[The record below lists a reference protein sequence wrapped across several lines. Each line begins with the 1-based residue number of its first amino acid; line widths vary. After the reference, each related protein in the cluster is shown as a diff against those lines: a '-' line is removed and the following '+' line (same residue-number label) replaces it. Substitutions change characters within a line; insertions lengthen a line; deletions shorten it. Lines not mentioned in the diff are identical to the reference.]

1 MDRVVTISVSRSL
14 EAVKRKEPEPPQ
26 QGVDSDGVRE
36 AI

>member
-14 EAVKRKEPEPPQ
+14 EAVKGKSQNPPQ